1 MARRDMP
8 TYQPYSPDQ
17 VELLPAH
24 VKDVLGADHLCFLV
38 HEVVEA
44 CDLSVFEKQ
53 EEDAGGQRPYDPRM
67 MLKIW
72 LYGFGVN
79 VRTTRKLEQRIRE
92 DLGFRYLAGGATP
105 DHKTLSEFH
114 RRHRVAIRSMFT
126 EVLLFLRRAGMARLG
141 TVAIDSTRV
150 KGSASPDRL
159 LRREQIER
167 ELRKKVTRWQKE
179 LDDDPDRDPGTRVG
193 QEPIAELRKQLKHL
207 RASGEDKLS
216 ATDPDTRFLR
226 ERGGFV
232 LGYTAEMA
240 VSEDHFIVAQ
250 RVTQNKNDN
259 RALVPMVEE
268 VERQCGERPQ
278 RVLADCGFFSNQN
291 LRELEQRGI
300 EGYLP
305 DPNLAR
311 ELNTGK
317 TAPGVGRMTVSDPHL
332 LRARKRLRTVR
343 GRAWYKKRKGMVEPV
358 IGTLQEQRGMRQ
370 FQRRG
375 QPATAVEW
383 ALASIAYNLIHYRN
397 LCRKI

>member
-1 MARRDMP
+1 MP

-17 VELLPAH
+17 AELLPAH
-24 VKDVLGADHLCFLV
+24 VKDVLGADHLCFVV

-44 CDLSVFEKQ
+44 CDLSAFEKQ
-53 EEDAGGQRPYDPRM
+53 GEDAGGQRAYDPRM

-79 VRTTRKLEQRIRE
+79 VRTTRKLEQRVRE

-114 RRHRVAIRSMFT
+114 RRHRDAIAAMFT

-159 LRREQIER
+159 LRRDQIER
-167 ELRKKVTRWQKE
+167 ELRKKVKRWQQE

-193 QEPIAELRKQLKHL
+193 QEEIAQLREQLKRL
-207 RASGEDKLS
+207 RESGEEKLS

-226 ERGGFV
+226 ERGRFV
-232 LGYTAEMA
+232 LGYTAEVA
-240 VSEDHFIVAQ
+240 VSEDHFIVGQ
-250 RVTQNKNDN
+250 RVTQSKNDN
-259 RALVPMVEE
+259 QALVPLVEE
-268 VERQCGERPQ
+268 VERQCGERPL

-291 LRELEQRGI
+291 LREMEHRGI
-300 EGYLP
+300 EAYVP

-311 ELNTGK
+311 ELNTGQI
-317 TAPGVGRMTVSDPHL
+317 ARGVGRMTVSDPHL
-332 LRARKRLRTVR
+332 LRSRQRLRTAR
-343 GRAWYKKRKGMVEPV
+343 GRAWYRKRKGMVEPV
-358 IGTLQEQRGMRQ
+358 IGTLKEQRGMRQ

-383 ALASIAYNLIHYRN
+383 ALAAIAYNLSRYHKLR
-397 LCRKI
+397 RST

>member
-1 MARRDMP
+1 MP
-8 TYQPYSPDQ
+8 NYQPYSPDQ
-17 VELLPAH
+17 AELLPAH
-24 VKDVLGADHLCFLV
+24 VKDVLGADHLCFVV
-38 HEVVEA
+38 HEVVES

-114 RRHRVAIRSMFT
+114 RRHRDAITAMFT

-159 LRREQIER
+159 LRRDQIER
-167 ELRKKVTRWQKE
+167 ELRKKVQRWQQE

-193 QEPIAELRKQLKHL
+193 QEQITQLREQLKRL
-207 RASGEDKLS
+207 RESGEDKLS
-216 ATDPDTRFLR
+216 VTDPDTRFLR
-226 ERGGFV
+226 ERGRFV
-232 LGYTAEMA
+232 LGYTAEIA

-259 RALVPMVEE
+259 GALVPMVQE

-291 LRELEQRGI
+291 LREMEIRGI
-300 EGYLP
+300 EAYVP

-317 TAPGVGRMTVSDPHL
+317 TARGVGRMTVSDAHL
-332 LRARKRLRTVR
+332 QRSRKRLRTAR
-343 GRAWYKKRKGMVEPV
+343 GRAWYKKRKGLVEPV
-358 IGTLQEQRGMRQ
+358 IGTLKEQRGKRQ

-375 QPATAVEW
+375 RPATAVEW
-383 ALASIAYNLIHYRN
+383 ALPSMAYNLIRYRS
-397 LCRKI
+397 LRHKM

>member
-1 MARRDMP
+1 MP

-17 VELLPAH
+17 AELLPAH
-24 VKDVLGADHLCFLV
+24 VKDVLGADHLCFVV

-44 CDLSVFEKQ
+44 CDLSAFEKQ
-53 EEDAGGQRPYDPRM
+53 EEDAGGQRAYDPRM

-114 RRHRVAIRSMFT
+114 RRHREAITAMFT
-126 EVLLFLRRAGMARLG
+126 EVLMFLRGAGMARLG

-150 KGSASPDRL
+150 KASASRDRL
-159 LRREQIER
+159 LRRDQVER
-167 ELRKKVTRWQKE
+167 ELRKKVRRWQQE

-193 QEPIAELRKQLKHL
+193 QEQIGQLREQMKHL
-207 RASGEDKLS
+207 RESGEEKLS
-216 ATDPDTRFLR
+216 RTDPEARFLR
-226 ERGGFV
+226 ERGRFV
-232 LGYTAEMA
+232 LGYTAEIA

-250 RVTQNKNDN
+250 RVTQNKSDN
-259 RALVPMVEE
+259 HSLLPMVEE
-268 VERQCGERPQ
+268 VERQCRKRPQ
-278 RVLADCGFFSNQN
+278 RVLADSGFFSNQN
-291 LRELEQRGI
+291 LREMEERGI
-300 EGYLP
+300 EAYVP

-317 TAPGVGRMTVSDPHL
+317 TARGVGRMTVSDPHL
-332 LRARKRLRTVR
+332 LRSRKRLRSAR

-358 IGTLQEQRGMRQ
+358 FGTLKEQRGMRQ

-375 QPATAVEW
+375 RPATAVEW
-383 ALASIAYNLIHYRN
+383 ALASIAYNLIRYRN
-397 LCRKI
+397 LRRKA

>member
-1 MARRDMP
+1 MP

-17 VELLPAH
+17 AELLPAH
-24 VKDVLGADHLCFLV
+24 VRDVLGSDHLCFVV

-44 CDLSVFEKQ
+44 CDLSTFEKP
-53 EEDAGGQRPYDPRM
+53 EEDVGGQRAYDPRM

-72 LYGFGVN
+72 LYGFAVN

-105 DHKTLSEFH
+105 DHKTLSEFQRVH
-114 RRHRVAIRSMFT
+114 REAITAMFT

-150 KGSASPDRL
+150 KASASPDQL

-167 ELRKKVTRWQKE
+167 ELRKKVQRWQQE
-179 LDDDPDRDPGTRVG
+179 LDDDPDRDPGMRVG
-193 QEPIAELRKQLKHL
+193 QEEIMKLRQQLRRL
-207 RASGEDKLS
+207 RESGEEKLS
-216 ATDPDTRFLR
+216 KTDPDARFLR
-226 ERGGFV
+226 ERSRFV
-232 LGYTAEMA
+232 LGYTAEIA

-259 RALVPMVEE
+259 HALVPMVEE

-278 RVLADCGFFSNQN
+278 RVLADCGFFSNEN
-291 LRELEQRGI
+291 LREMEGRGI
-300 EGYLP
+300 DVYLP

-317 TAPGVGRMTVSDPHL
+317 KARGVGRMKVSDPHL
-332 LRARKRLRTVR
+332 LRARRRLRSAS
-343 GRAWYKKRKGMVEPV
+343 GRSWYRKRKGMVEPV
-358 IGTLQEQRGMRQ
+358 IGTLKEQRGMRQ

-375 QPATAVEW
+375 RPATAVEW
-383 ALASIAYNLIHYRN
+383 VLASIAYNLSRYHQRRCK
-397 LCRKI
+397 L

>member
-1 MARRDMP
+1 MP
-8 TYQPYSPDQ
+8 TYQPYYPDQ
-17 VELLPAH
+17 AELLPAH
-24 VKDVLGADHLCFLV
+24 VKDVLGPDHLCFVV

-44 CDLSVFEKQ
+44 CDLSAFEKQ

-72 LYGFGVN
+72 LYGFSVN

-114 RRHRVAIRSMFT
+114 RRHRDAITAMFT
-126 EVLLFLRRAGMARLG
+126 EVLMFLRRAGMARLG
-141 TVAIDSTRV
+141 AVAIDSTRV

-159 LRREQIER
+159 LRRDHLER
-167 ELRKKVTRWQKE
+167 ELRKKVKRWQQE

-193 QEPIAELRKQLKHL
+193 QEQIAELREQLKHL
-207 RASGEDKLS
+207 RKSGEDKLS
-216 ATDPDTRFLR
+216 RTDPDARFLR
-226 ERGGFV
+226 ERGRFV
-232 LGYTAEMA
+232 LGYTAEIA

-250 RVTQNKNDN
+250 RVTQSKNDN
-259 RALVPMVEE
+259 HSLVPLMDE
-268 VERQCGERPQ
+268 VERQCRERPQ

-291 LRELEQRGI
+291 LREMADRGI
-300 EGYLP
+300 QAYVP

-317 TAPGVGRMTVSDPHL
+317 AARGVGRMMVSDPHL
-332 LRARKRLRTVR
+332 RRSRQRLRTAR
-343 GRAWYKKRKGMVEPV
+343 GRAWYKKRKALVEPV
-358 IGTLQEQRGMRQ
+358 FGTLKEQRGMRQ

-375 QPATAVEW
+375 KTLTAVEW
-383 ALASIAYNLIHYRN
+383 ALASIAYNLSRYHTLRP
-397 LCRKI
+397 KA

>member
-1 MARRDMP
+1 MP

-17 VELLPAH
+17 AELLPAH
-24 VKDVLGADHLCFLV
+24 VKDVLGADHLCFVV

-44 CDLSVFEKQ
+44 CDLSLFERQ

-114 RRHRVAIRSMFT
+114 RRHRDAMTAMFT

-150 KGSASPDRL
+150 KASASRDRL
-159 LRREQIER
+159 LRQDQIER
-167 ELRKKVTRWQKE
+167 ELRKKVQRWQQE
-179 LDDDPDRDPGTRVG
+179 LEDDPDRDPGTRVG
-193 QEPIAELRKQLKHL
+193 QEQIAQLREQLGQLRK
-207 RASGEDKLS
+207 SGEDKLS
-216 ATDPDTRFLR
+216 TTDPEARFLR
-226 ERGGFV
+226 ERKGFV
-232 LGYTAEMA
+232 LGYTAEIA

-259 RALVPMVEE
+259 EALVPMVEE
-268 VERQCGERPQ
+268 VEQQCGERPE

-291 LRELEQRGI
+291 LREMEDRGI
-300 EGYLP
+300 EVYVP

-311 ELNTGK
+311 ELNRGK
-317 TAPGVGRMTVSDPHL
+317 IARGVGRMTVSDPYL
-332 LRARKRLRTVR
+332 LRSRKRLRSAP

-358 IGTLQEQRGMRQ
+358 IGTLKEQRGMRQ

-375 QPATAVEW
+375 RAATAVEW
-383 ALASIAYNLIHYRN
+383 ALASIAYNLIRYHN
-397 LCRKI
+397 LRRRA

>member
-1 MARRDMP
+1 MP

-17 VELLPAH
+17 AELLPAH
-24 VKDVLGADHLCFLV
+24 VKDVLGPDHLCFVV

-44 CDLSVFEKQ
+44 CDLSAFEKE

-114 RRHRVAIRSMFT
+114 RRHREAITAMFT
-126 EVLLFLRRAGMARLG
+126 EVLMFLRRSGMARLG

-150 KGSASPDRL
+150 KASASPDRL
-159 LRREQIER
+159 LRRDRIER
-167 ELRKKVTRWQKE
+167 ELRKKVQRWQQE

-193 QEPIAELRKQLKHL
+193 QEQIARLREQLKHL
-207 RASGEDKLS
+207 SEKGEEKMS
-216 ATDPDTRFLR
+216 TTDPDARFLR
-226 ERGGFV
+226 ERGRFV

-250 RVTQNKNDN
+250 RVTQSKNDN
-259 RALVPMVEE
+259 HALVPMVDE

-278 RVLADCGFFSNQN
+278 RVLADCGFFSNEN
-291 LRELEQRGI
+291 LRQMENRGI
-300 EGYLP
+300 EAYVP

-317 TAPGVGRMTVSDPHL
+317 IARGVGRMKVSDPHL
-332 LRARKRLRTVR
+332 LRSRKRLRTAS
-343 GRAWYKKRKGMVEPV
+343 GRARYNKRKGMVEPV
-358 IGTLQEQRGMRQ
+358 IGTLKEQRGMRQ

-375 QPATAVEW
+375 RLATAVEW
-383 ALASIAYNLIHYRN
+383 ALASIAYNLSRYHR
-397 LCRKI
+397 LRRKA